1 MREYSVQTDYRE
13 VTGVQAIIEMAEENG
28 GLVTTAQV
36 VGAGIPRARISD
48 MVKAG
53 ELERVQRGVYCLA
66 DEWEDE
72 FLATQLRFPKGVF
85 SDGTAL
91 YLHGHTDRTPFRLTM
106 TFPRS
111 YSATTVRKA
120 GVEVRT
126 CADDVLGLGLTT
138 VTTLYGNE
146 VRAYD
151 LERTLCDIV
160 RGQRVV
166 DVQVV
171 NPAMKQ
177 YVRSGERDVQ
187 KLLGYARALGVERKI
202 RNYLEVLL

>member
-1 MREYSVQTDYRE
+1 
-13 VTGVQAIIEMAEENG
+13 
-28 GLVTTAQV
+28 
-36 VGAGIPRARISD
+36 
-48 MVKAG
+48 
-53 ELERVQRGVYCLA
+53 
-66 DEWEDE
+66 
-72 FLATQLRFPKGVF
+72 
-85 SDGTAL
+85 
-91 YLHGHTDRTPFRLTM
+91 M

-111 YSATTVRKA
+111 YRATKA
-120 GVEVRT
+120 RESGIKVRT
-126 CADDVLGLGLTT
+126 CANDVLELGLTKVKT
-138 VTTLYGNE
+138 SYGNQ

-177 YVRSGERDVQ
+177 YVRSNEKDIQ
-187 KLLGYARALGVERKI
+187 KLLDYARTLGVEKKI

>member
-1 MREYSVQTDYRE
+1 M
-13 VTGVQAIIEMAEENG
+13 QAIVDLAESNG
-28 GLVTTAQV
+28 GMVTTAQV
-36 VGAGIPRARISD
+36 VEAGIPRARISD

-66 DEWEDE
+66 DAWEDE
-72 FLATQLRFPKGVF
+72 FLGAQLRFPKGVF

-91 YLHGHTDRTPFRLTM
+91 YLHGYTDRTPFQLTM

-111 YSATTVRKA
+111 YRATKA
-120 GVEVRT
+120 REAGIEVRT
-126 CADDVLGLGLTT
+126 CADNVLDLGLAT
-138 VTTLYGNE
+138 VNTSYGNE

-166 DVQVV
+166 DEQVV

-177 YVRSGERDVQ
+177 YVRSSERDVQ
-187 KLLGYARALGVERKI
+187 KLLGYARKLGVERKI